1 MTITDK
7 PNTTGG
13 QGGRSSQEHGAG
25 VGIMAEQMM
34 QETAGK
40 AIPAGYKQ
48 TEVGVIPEDWSVLAI
63 SDRHEIATGNTPP
76 TADACNYG
84 SDYLFIGPGDL
95 GSGKYVFSSMKMLS
109 RKGFKLARKF
119 PAGSTL
125 FTCIGSTIGKTG
137 YVVDVA
143 TSNQQ
148 INAVFPN
155 ELDDSEFTYY
165 ALTNIAPK
173 VRELA
178 GEQAVPLV
186 NKKDFGEMKYCLPAN
201 KQEQTAI
208 ANVLSDSDALIGAL
222 EQLIAKKQAIKSATM
237 QQLLTGRTRLPA
249 FALRPD
255 GTPKGYKP
263 SELGN
268 IPEDWEVF
276 KFDQIKDRK
285 DSWAITGG
293 PFGSNLKAS
302 DYTENGVRVIQLQN
316 IGDGFFKNDDFV
328 FTSLEK
334 ADELRSCNIY
344 PNEIILSK
352 MGDPVA
358 RACLI
363 PNLHDRYVMCSDGIR
378 LKVDGEK
385 HSEKFVFYFLNS
397 PMFRNQAL
405 DASTGSTRK
414 RIGLSEL
421 RVLLLFAPSKNEQI
435 AITTILSDMDNELQT
450 LTQKLDKARALK
462 QGMMQQLLTGKIR
475 LPLAAGA

>member
-1 MTITDK
+1 
-7 PNTTGG
+7 
-13 QGGRSSQEHGAG
+13 
-25 VGIMAEQMM
+25 MAEQMK

-40 AIPAGYKQ
+40 TIPAGYKQ

-84 SDYLFIGPGDL
+84 ADYLFIGPGDL

-109 RKGFKLARKF
+109 SKGFKLARKF

-173 VRELA
+173 VKELA

-208 ANVLSDSDALIGAL
+208 ANVLSDSDALIDAL

-255 GTPKGYKP
+255 GTKKGYKP
-263 SELGN
+263 SELGE
-268 IPEDWEVF
+268 IPEDWEV
-276 KFDQIKDRK
+276 KSVYALANNQKALFDDGDWIE
-285 DSWAITGG
+285 AEHITD
-293 PFGSNLKAS
+293 K
-302 DYTENGVRVIQLQN
+302 GVRLIQTGN
-316 IGDGFFKNDDFV
+316 IGIGSFIEKDVKKYVYEKSFE
-328 FTSLEK
+328 SLRCK
-334 ADELRSCNIY
+334 ELHI
-344 PNEIILSK
+344 
-352 MGDPVA
+352 GDLLICRLAEPA
-358 RACLI
+358 GRACILPYI
-363 PNLHDRYVMCSDGIR
+363 GEA
-378 LKVDGEK
+378 KVITSVDVTIFRPERNIANRD
-385 HSEKFVFYFLNS
+385 FLVQYFS
-397 PMFRNQAL
+397 
-405 DASTGSTRK
+405 STEWFKSVQEQVGGTTHK
-414 RIGLSEL
+414 RISRGALGQ
-421 RVLLLFAPSKNEQI
+421 LLMPYPSLDEQTAI
-435 AITTILSDMDNELQT
+435 ATILSDMDNELQA
-450 LTQKLDKARALK
+450 LTQKLEKAHALK

-475 LPLAAGA
+475 LPLTAGA